1 MFVDYIMQCQL
12 NIFCIKNHCQNS
24 KTNQPFYGLFI
35 FSPTQIPI
43 LGKQLDTVA
52 DLLNSGATVST
63 NILIIAIKS
72 EYLDMIKLLLR
83 HVIRGSDSYTDTLIV
98 CLMFTVKNSDIS
110 VVRYFIDAGAPLNPT
125 PDWPLLRYSGHPDEY
140 SPLCEACKR
149 GNVDIVRL
157 LLDNGAT
164 PNLDIDREPPLNAA
178 VRFRHIRVVE
188 LLLSRGVDVNAGK
201 QGFCKYTSA
210 LCCACT
216 DDQLDMVKLLLHHGA
231 KINIDNTGFLL
242 YTSPLV
248 VAAKKR
254 HQAVVELL
262 LHHGAHINFEDPH
275 AHAHQ
280 LMYRRFRPDGEVW
293 VDRSAVPA
301 NSQSILDDR
310 GVIMAVAL
318 CRFYY
323 GRSRSVVY
331 EREIIDGRV
340 LFSICLCVEL
350 ESVTTEWMRLYHYY
364 QSN

>member
-1 MFVDYIMQCQL
+1 M
-12 NIFCIKNHCQNS
+12 
-24 KTNQPFYGLFI
+24 
-35 FSPTQIPI
+35 
-43 LGKQLDTVA
+43 A

-72 EYLDMIKLLLR
+72 EYFDMIKLLLR

-125 PDWPLLRYSGHPDEY
+125 PDWPLLQYTELVKKGYSDDFMHSY
-140 SPLCEACKR
+140 SPLREACKR

-164 PNLDIDREPPLNAA
+164 PNLDIDRELPIYAA

-188 LLLSRGVDVNAGK
+188 LLLSRGVDVNAVKHGL
-201 QGFCKYTSA
+201 CDEATA
-210 LCCACT
+210 LSYACT
-216 DDQLDMVKLLLHHGA
+216 DDQVDMVKLLLHHGA
-231 KINIDNTGFLL
+231 KIDIDDP
-242 YTSPLV
+242 SALV
-248 VAAKKR
+248 GAAKKR

-262 LHHGAHINFEDPH
+262 LHHGAHVKFEDPH
-275 AHAHQ
+275 AHV
-280 LMYRRFRPDGEVW
+280 MFRRYRLDGEVW

-323 GRSRSVVY
+323 GRSRSAVY
-331 EREIIDGRV
+331 ERDIIDGRV
-340 LFSICLCVEL
+340 LVSICLCAEL